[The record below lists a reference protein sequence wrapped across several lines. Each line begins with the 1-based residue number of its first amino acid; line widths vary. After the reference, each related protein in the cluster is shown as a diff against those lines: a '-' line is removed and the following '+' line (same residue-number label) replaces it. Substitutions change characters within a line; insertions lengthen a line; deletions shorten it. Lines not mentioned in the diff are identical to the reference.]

1 MHSLKNMSERLSK
14 GLPFKSDVTFSA
26 KQTIKAYQ
34 RLTFQI
40 RLYTL
45 QNRPERLIKGLPFKS
60 NYTLSAKQTRKAYQR
75 PLIPLDNIKSDFNAI
90 ANKLYII

>member
-1 MHSLKNMSERLSK
+1 MSERLSK
-14 GLPFKSDVTFSA
+14 GLPFKSDVTLST
-26 KQTIKAYQ
+26 KQTINAYQ

-60 NYTLSAKQTRKAYQR
+60 DYTLSAKQTRKAYQ
-75 PLIPLDNIKSDFNAI
+75 
-90 ANKLYII
+90 KLTFQIRFYTLCKTDQKGLSKAFDTVR